1 MVMLPQQVNDVF
13 AWEAVSTVSH
23 LSLRNKLRESEK
35 GDKRA
40 VWSPLGEKSR
50 LRREKQECG
59 KEKKCAKDKGFS
71 EGVFGTCKNGRRLQ
85 ERKR

>member
-13 AWEAVSTVSH
+13 AWEDVSTVSH

-59 KEKKCAKDKGFS
+59 IEGKKKK
-71 EGVFGTCKNGRRLQ
+71 KMY
-85 ERKR
+85 KR

>member
-1 MVMLPQQVNDVF
+1 MVMLPRQVNDVF

-50 LRREKQECG
+50 VRREKQECG
-59 KEKKCAKDKGFS
+59 IEEKKKKMY
-71 EGVFGTCKNGRRLQ
+71 
-85 ERKR
+85 KR